1 MNRMTLIIDAK
12 SENEAFVR
20 TAVAAFMLQLDPSVE
35 ELSDVKTAVSEAVT
49 NAVVHAYPEEKGKI
63 TVECETDTNYIKI
76 SIRDDGVGIADTKK
90 ALEPYFT
97 TRPCEER
104 AGLGFTIIRSFMDE
118 FELSSSFG
126 VGTKIVMKKYVA

>member
-76 SIRDDGVGIADTKK
+76 SISDDGVGIADTKK

-97 TRPCEER
+97 TRPSEER

-118 FELSSSFG
+118 FELSWSFG

>member
-76 SIRDDGVGIADTKK
+76 SISDDGVGIADTKK

-97 TRPCEER
+97 TRPSEER

-118 FELSSSFG
+118 FELYSSFG